1 VAVATSIA
9 GREINKRFGQSLARW
24 RKRAGISQEKL
35 AEVLGLTR
43 TSVTNIE
50 CGRQPIQLHTLY
62 AIADALGIEPTDLMP
77 AVSKLTPQTPIEHA
91 HFKSLSV
98 KTSHWLAKLSGDMPT
113 NDREDEN
120 ESGSNSQEG

>member
-1 VAVATSIA
+1 VTTTIT
-9 GREINKRFGQSLARW
+9 GRDEINERFGQLLARW

-35 AEVLGLTR
+35 GEVLGLTR

-50 CGRQPIQLHTLY
+50 RGRQPIQLHTLY

-77 AVSKLTPQTPIEHA
+77 AVSKLIPHTTIEHE

-98 KTSHWLAKLSGDMPT
+98 RTSHWLAKLSGDMPT
-113 NDREDEN
+113 NEAEAQD
-120 ESGSNSQEG
+120 GPNSKKS